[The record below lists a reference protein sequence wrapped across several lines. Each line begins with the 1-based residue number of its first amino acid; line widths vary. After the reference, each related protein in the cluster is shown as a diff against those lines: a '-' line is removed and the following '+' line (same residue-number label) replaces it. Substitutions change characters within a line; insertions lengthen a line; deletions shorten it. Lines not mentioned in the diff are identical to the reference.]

1 MATPLLCLASLASLA
16 NFAVVSGVFHE
27 LAPRDRGPGF
37 HWPRPCPARGWSKG
51 GVRQGPLLMPL
62 RPMGM
67 IVLGVLV
74 AVAVV
79 VPLPMA
85 ARYPLLGWRLAWLAM
100 VLVPLLHI
108 SWWGAWPWGPVQLVV
123 LVVLFCAAGVRHSRP
138 VLAWVWAL
146 TLAGFWLHG
155 YARPGLLSG
164 VLVSVAFTAAAV
176 AVDAAGSR
184 RRAQQAAAG
193 QAERAELEQARR
205 TVLEERAKIAREMH
219 DVVAHHMSLIAVRAE
234 TARTGW
240 PGCPLRWPR
249 SSAR

>member
-1 MATPLLCLASLASLA
+1 
-16 NFAVVSGVFHE
+16 
-27 LAPRDRGPGF
+27 
-37 HWPRPCPARGWSKG
+37 
-51 GVRQGPLLMPL
+51 
-62 RPMGM
+62 M

-85 ARYPLLGWRLAWLAM
+85 ARYPLLGWRLAWLAL
-100 VLVPLLHI
+100 VLAPLLHI
-108 SWWGAWPWGPVQLVV
+108 SWWVAWPWGPVQLVV
-123 LVVLFCAAGVRHSRP
+123 LVVLFCAAGVRHPRP

-164 VLVSVAFTAAAV
+164 VLFSVAFTAAAV

-205 TVLEERAKIAREMH
+205 TCWKNARR
-219 DVVAHHMSLIAVRAE
+219 SP
-234 TARTGW
+234 ARCTTWW
-240 PGCPLRWPR
+240 PITCR
-249 SSAR
+249 